1 MLKIVPKLKFLI
13 ARLVTAVVLTLF
25 ASGVYSQEALTIKQR
40 FMQCKQLGDADQRHQ
55 CFDAIATPDV
65 AVQDNVATQ
74 QLPVQ
79 AEPAPKSQVM
89 PIKQTASTQIKSA
102 VINDICN
109 KKDSELTFLERKWR
123 LSSSRDWHYGDLE
136 THDQNFIMT
145 SITTSQ
151 NNIASSPTQLA
162 TEDRNLQN
170 KDVQFQ
176 ISLKTQVM
184 HDIPILKDLTWV
196 TSSRLWVAYTQK
208 SYWQIY
214 NSDESRPFRES
225 NFAPE
230 AILSLGLDDTLH
242 PFWPRMV
249 NLGAI
254 HESNGRSNPISR
266 SWNRVYLA
274 SAWQIRDAYTLTLR
288 PWYRIPDGASDDN
301 PDISKFLGYGDLT
314 LRWDDFE
321 KRKAITLLMRNNL
334 RSDNKGY
341 AKLSMYYEPFKQE
354 NLKLYMSLSSGY
366 GESLVDYNHSQ
377 TVFGIGFAVGE

>member
-1 MLKIVPKLKFLI
+1 MHKIVPALKFLT
-13 ARLVTAVVLTLF
+13 ARLLTTFAIALF
-25 ASGVYSQEALTIKQR
+25 ANAAHSNEAATIEQS
-40 FMQCKQLGDADQRHQ
+40 FMQCKQLANADQRHQ
-55 CFDAIATPDV
+55 CFDAIATPQV
-65 AVQDNVATQ
+65 AAQTESIEAPQ
-74 QLPVQ
+74 QSV
-79 AEPAPKSQVM
+79 
-89 PIKQTASTQIKSA
+89 TGA
-102 VINDICN
+102 VIKNIVD
-109 KKDSELTFLERKWR
+109 KKDSELTYLERKWR
-123 LSSSRDWHYGDLE
+123 LSSKREWHYSDLE
-136 THDQNFIMT
+136 THHQNFIMT
-145 SITTSQ
+145 SITSDE
-151 NNIASSPTQLA
+151 NNIASSPTQPA
-162 TEDRNLQN
+162 TDDRQLEN
-170 KDVQFQ
+170 KDLQFQ

-184 HDIPILKDLTWV
+184 HDVPLLRDLPWV
-196 TSSRLWVAYTQK
+196 TSSRLWLAYTQK

-214 NSDESRPFRES
+214 NTDESRPFRES

-230 AILSLGLDDTLH
+230 AILSLGLDDSLNR
-242 PFWPRMV
+242 FWPRMV

-266 SWNRVYLA
+266 SWNRVYLE

-341 AKLSMYYEPFKQE
+341 AKLSMYYEPFKRE